1 MATFILLR
9 HSLRRARTLVLGI
22 ALVLFGFQL
31 VLTAVAASLQRT
43 NAFGALATMIPEFF
57 RQFIGPSTLAML
69 SFAGI
74 VCAGYFHPIV
84 IASILALV
92 VALATEPAAE
102 IDAGFADLVFSRPTP
117 RHSAVS
123 RSVLVIALST
133 AFVLAAMVAGTR
145 IGLHL
150 LAPAY
155 QRDWPSPRL
164 LLSLVASLGA
174 LAWCWAGVA
183 MAIAV
188 RAPRRGVAGG
198 ATGVLALA
206 AFLVDYVGRA
216 WPAAQ
221 MWARLSPFH
230 YFSPLELLMGTRL
243 RPANVAVLVAIGCAG
258 IATSYVLFA
267 RRDI

>member
-1 MATFILLR
+1 MATLILLR
-9 HSLRRARTLVLGI
+9 HSLHRARTLVLGI
-22 ALVLFGFQL
+22 AFVLSGFQL

-43 NAFGALATMIPEFF
+43 NAFGPLAAMLPEFF
-57 RQFIGPSTLAML
+57 RQFVGPSTLAML

-74 VCAGYFHPIV
+74 VSAGYFHPIV

-102 IDAGFADLVFSRPTP
+102 IDAGFADLVLSRPVP
-117 RHSAVS
+117 RQSVVS
-123 RSVLVIALST
+123 RSVLAIALST
-133 AFVLAAMVAGTR
+133 AFVLAAMLTGTR
-145 IGLHL
+145 LGLHL

-155 QRDWPSPRL
+155 GRVWPSAQL
-164 LLSLVASLGA
+164 LLSLVTSLGA

-188 RAPRRGVAGG
+188 CASRRGVAGA
-198 ATGVLALA
+198 ATGVLALT

-216 WPAAQ
+216 WPAART
-221 MWARLSPFH
+221 WARLSPFH
-230 YFSPLELLMGTRL
+230 YFSPLELVMGTPL
-243 RPANVAVLVAIGCAG
+243 HAAHLAVLLAAGCAG
-258 IATSYVLFA
+258 IAASYILFA

>member
-1 MATFILLR
+1 MATLILLR

-22 ALVLFGFQL
+22 AFVLSGFQL

-43 NAFGALATMIPEFF
+43 NAFGPLAAMLPEFF
-57 RQFIGPSTLAML
+57 RQFVGPSTLAML

-74 VCAGYFHPIV
+74 VSAGYFHPIV

-102 IDAGFADLVFSRPTP
+102 IDAGFADLVLSRPVP
-117 RHSAVS
+117 RQSVVS
-123 RSVLVIALST
+123 RSVLAIAVST
-133 AFVLAAMVAGTR
+133 AFVLAAMLTGTR
-145 IGLHL
+145 LGLHL

-155 QRDWPSPRL
+155 GRDWPSTQL
-164 LLSLVASLGA
+164 LLSLVTSLGA

-188 RAPRRGVAGG
+188 CASRRGVAGA

-230 YFSPLELLMGTRL
+230 YFSPLELLLGTPL
-243 RPANVAVLVAIGCAG
+243 RPADVAVLLAVGCGG
-258 IATSYVLFA
+258 IAASYVLFA